1 MNKNT
6 ISKGNNMKN
15 NPIKAKAINVGA
27 TNNAKLQAYKKA
39 VTDKAT
45 QEINKIEEDIKSL
58 EQNKI

>member
-15 NPIKAKAINVGA
+15 NPVKAKVINVGA
-27 TNNAKLQAYKKA
+27 TDSVKLQAYKKS

>member
-1 MNKNT
+1 
-6 ISKGNNMKN
+6 MKN
-15 NPIKAKAINVGA
+15 NPVKAKVINVGA
-27 TNNAKLQAYKKA
+27 TDSVKLQAYKKS